1 MPNMS
6 NNTSLYD
13 YYNYDNF
20 KVEHAPHNF
29 AAQPKRLLPE
39 QINMNISKD
48 KDEYKDSKSEGESK
62 GEDEGGIGLGIEK
75 GSKSGMT
82 DQITDGAR
90 KFGKFFMDIFED
102 KPEQKDNVVHVQA
115 PTPVPFATPS
125 HASTPSSF
133 RPSTLP
139 FSAPAPTHTNPLN
152 TNNEHIGGGSHG
164 PMQLGGG
171 EYNMDTRSLMR
182 KNRMLQNRIHEL
194 ERDLYKSSH

>member
-13 YYNYDNF
+13 YYNHDNF

-62 GEDEGGIGLGIEK
+62 DEGKIGLDTEK
-75 GSKSGMT
+75 GNKSGMT

-90 KFGKFFMDIFED
+90 KFGKFFMDIFDD
-102 KPEQKDNVVHVQA
+102 KPEQKDPVSA
-115 PTPVPFATPS
+115 PAPFTTPTPFATP
-125 HASTPSSF
+125 TPLATAA
-133 RPSTLP
+133 PVPAPAPL
-139 FSAPAPTHTNPLN
+139 SAPAPAPTNPPN
-152 TNNEHIGGGSHG
+152 ANNVHIGGESLR
-164 PMQLGGG
+164 PTQLGGG
-171 EYNMDTRSLMR
+171 EYNMDVRSLMR

-194 ERDLYKSSH
+194 ERDMYKSSH